1 MIDDKVN
8 FLETLPLEKAEGK
21 DQDRLTLV
29 GRSQLK
35 GIGMLVVV
43 QRNPHAIEKALIGK
57 TLRDQCIRV
66 EV

>member
-21 DQDRLTLV
+21 DQGRLTLV
-29 GRSQLK
+29 GRSQPK
-35 GIGMLVVV
+35 GIGMLAVV
-43 QRNPHAIEKALIGK
+43 QRNPHAMEKALIGI
-57 TLRDQCIRV
+57 TLRCQHIRV